1 MHFIWNL
8 HSFSLLRFII
18 LVVIFFSFEM
28 YLELGSKQYLS
39 RSSKVFWLSFNTIVT
54 YYTARWINLDF
65 RSRTG
70 TCFCLF
76 YEEKFFPNDPA
87 RIWHHYQTQY
97 GFMVDWLPFPT
108 VFHSAPVASA
118 GEQPLLHGL
127 TFLHCPVFVHLFV
140 LSVWLVM
147 GCLKTHIKPIWI

>member
-54 YYTARWINLDF
+54 YCTARWINLDF

-76 YEEKFFPNDPA
+76 FEEKFFPNDPA

-108 VFHSAPVASA
+108 DSIQPPSPLPGNSHCFTASRFFIVRS
-118 GEQPLLHGL
+118 LFTCL
-127 TFLHCPVFVHLFV
+127 FCPFG
-140 LSVWLVM
+140 WLWGV
-147 GCLKTHIKPIWI
+147 